1 MHNLYNII
9 NSGRQQQRTTGGSR
23 REGRVEEAGPAGSC
37 CCFLLLLLCLN
48 LQVPA
53 PLAVVLLINSVVRC
67 SN

>member
-23 REGRVEEAGPAGSC
+23 REGRVEVAGPAGSC

-53 PLAVVLLINSVVRC
+53 ALAVVLLINSVVRC